1 MNFSLHLKTYIKINS
16 KWNTD
21 LNMKY
26 TAFRKIG
33 ENLQYL
39 GLGRGLRLDTKSMT
53 HKRKKNGR

>member
-26 TAFRKIG
+26 TTFRKIG

-39 GLGRGLRLDTKSMT
+39 GLGRSLRLDTKSMT
-53 HKRKKNGR
+53 HKRKKNGK